1 MSGGSEFEVL
11 FIHFTITTEYVLIIF
26 GGTLCL
32 ILMRMM
38 ISRYKINFLPESAL
52 IILFGIVCGLI
63 AWLSS
68 KVDRHTLMSFDYD
81 IFFLIFIPPII
92 LEAGYFLQ
100 KHFFFQNLRLIILYA
115 VFGTILNSFF
125 TGISLYL
132 FRSFF
137 PIEISLV
144 EFLTFGSLISAVD
157 PVAVLAIFEEA
168 HVNETLHIIV
178 SGESILNDSVSIVLF
193 QLFVNLTKVSHI
205 TTSIPFLALV
215 RFFLVSFG
223 GVLFGVSMGLL
234 GSWVTKFTNVL
245 QLFEPV
251 VLMCVGFLS
260 YQLAEVLSLSGIV
273 SILFCGITLSRYA
286 DTNMG
291 RRSSLTFKRDL
302 KSFASMSEA
311 IIFLYL
317 GFEMT
322 FQFTSKDSTNEQAHD
337 FSLLFTCLTLFFI
350 LFYRFVIIFI
360 LTLFANRSRI
370 TKVKLKEQL
379 ILSYSGLRGAIA
391 FALAFSL
398 PDSITAKN
406 CFISTTL
413 IVVLFTVFIQG
424 GTIKPIMKR
433 LHLKF
438 AKKENNDPKCSN
450 KILPIVFLHLQN
462 AMFSIIGG
470 TSGAYSWSHKF
481 QDLDHFLQQFFVRG
495 LFKEEKDFLT
505 VLNQLKE
512 AEVKEEL
519 DEREKRRLLVD
530 QAKFS
535 QLVSNPNVR
544 LERVMQE
551 KNRRLTEHVAFNPSQ
566 RQNRLRRKH
575 QLNINT
581 SDLSSQTDLSS
592 QSELFDLSQS
602 NSLNIVNRKNDIIL
616 RRRKMKKR
624 RKKRKRKSK
633 RKKSLYKNR
642 LTAKKSDPLF
652 SSFGSQTD
660 LELRSKFSK
669 KDLSKVV
676 CKLQTEHNLSNLN
689 RLVPYSRVNEPSHQ
703 YDLDVNTLP
712 VLVRRGHILKQNL
725 TTNVLGN
732 VRRNKHLTR
741 RENHNKIHRNGY
753 KAINYNY
760 LLSNNVSKH
769 MMPSN
774 EFISRKK
781 SNSNSSSFEDSS
793 SEKSL
798 TENYYSP
805 NLNQK
810 KREKLNTL
818 TPSRINNSTKL
829 IEKKNQINV
838 NQNSSHRSKSQ
849 KRHHKHHHRKHH
861 HKHRHRP
868 HTSHRFNPSIEIKRF
883 KKVENNKK
891 NERKNELHL
900 KNENY
905 NINKEEEKPF
915 INSNE
920 SENSLDK
927 GIIVDEIPK
936 FEKKKKG
943 KRFKK
948 KISQGFEI
956 EIESDNQ
963 ELPKFNNTKK
973 ISQKNKTLPNQKILV
988 SSGSTSEN

>member
-1 MSGGSEFEVL
+1 MSGGSEFQVL
-11 FIHFTITTEYVLIIF
+11 FIHFTLTTEYVLIIF
-26 GGTLCL
+26 GGILCL

-100 KHFFFQNLRLIILYA
+100 KHFFFQNLGLIILYA

-125 TGISLYL
+125 TGFSLYL
-132 FRSFF
+132 FRSSFA
-137 PIEISLV
+137 IEISLV

-193 QLFVNLTKVSHI
+193 QLFVKLTKVSNI
-205 TTSIPFLALV
+205 TTGIPFLALV

-223 GVLFGVSMGLL
+223 GILFGIFMGLL
-234 GSWVTKFTNVL
+234 GSWLTKFTNAL
-245 QLFEPV
+245 QLFEPI
-251 VLMCVGFLS
+251 VLMCIGFLS

-302 KSFASMSEA
+302 KSFASMNEA

-322 FQFTSKDSTNEQAHD
+322 FHFTSKDSTNERSHD
-337 FSLLFTCLTLFFI
+337 FSLLFTSLTLFFI

-360 LTLFANRSRI
+360 LTFFANRSRI

-398 PDSITAKN
+398 PDSIKSKN
-406 CFISTTL
+406 CFISTTI

-438 AKKENNDPKCSN
+438 ASKESDDPKCSN
-450 KILPIVFLHLQN
+450 QILPIVFLHLQN

-470 TSGAYSWSHKF
+470 TSGAYNWSHKF

-544 LERVMQE
+544 LERIMQE
-551 KNRRLTEHVAFNPSQ
+551 NNRRLTEHVGFPPSQ
-566 RQNRLRRKH
+566 RQNRFRSKH
-575 QLNINT
+575 QLTRNT
-581 SDLSSQTDLSS
+581 SDLSSQTDYSS
-592 QSELFDLSQS
+592 QSELLDLNQN
-602 NSLNIVNRKNDIIL
+602 NSIKFKNQKNNIPL

-624 RKKRKRKSK
+624 
-633 RKKSLYKNR
+633 KKSLYKNHLR
-642 LTAKKSDPLF
+642 PKRSDPLF
-652 SSFGSQTD
+652 SSFGSATD
-660 LELRSKFSK
+660 LEFRSKFSK

-676 CKLQTEHNLSNLN
+676 CKLQNENNLSNLN

-725 TTNVLGN
+725 TTNVIGN
-732 VRRNKHLTR
+732 VRRNKHLYR
-741 RENHNKIHRNGY
+741 RENHNKIHRHGY
-753 KAINYNY
+753 KVINYNY
-760 LLSNNVSKH
+760 KLSNNVSKH
-769 MMPSN
+769 MMPSHK
-774 EFISRKK
+774 FQSIKK
-781 SNSNSSSFEDSS
+781 SNSSSSSFEDSS

-798 TENYYSP
+798 TQNYYSP
-805 NLNQK
+805 NLILK
-810 KREKLNTL
+810 KKENINKLGL
-818 TPSRINNSTKL
+818 SRINNLNSSTKL
-829 IEKKNQINV
+829 IEKKQQMNV
-838 NQNSSHRSKSQ
+838 NRISSPKNKSQ
-849 KRHHKHHHRKHH
+849 KHHHKHHHHKHH
-861 HKHRHRP
+861 HKHHHRP
-868 HTSHRFNPSIEIKRF
+868 HTSHRFNPSIEIKRL
-883 KKVENNKK
+883 KKVDNNQTEIKK
-891 NERKNELHL
+891 NENHL

-905 NINKEEEKPF
+905 NINIEDEKQPF
-915 INSNE
+915 INSNRN
-920 SENSLDK
+920 ENSLDE
-927 GIIVDEIPK
+927 GINIDQIPK
-936 FEKKKKG
+936 FKNQKKS

-948 KISQGFEI
+948 KKSQGFEI

-963 ELPKFNNTKK
+963 ELQKLHNTKK
-973 ISQKNKTLPNQKILV
+973 GNKGNKKLRNPRILL
-988 SSGSTSEN
+988 SSDSISEN